1 MTKSQERIRQARQL
15 NYECGRMILLA
26 ASALED
32 FDCPNVARALQ
43 GVRDDILTA
52 IDLLDDALFNL
63 EDEHEQ
69 TD

>member
-1 MTKSQERIRQARQL
+1 
-15 NYECGRMILLA
+15 MILIA

-43 GVRDDILTA
+43 GVRDDILTVT
-52 IDLLDDALFNL
+52 DLLDDALFNL